1 MPGRA
6 VEQARTMYVRRR
18 DQVIRKP
25 GHRQPSLA
33 AERTCSAPSRI
44 DLPVLRR
51 RVARH
56 LDVDGRTL
64 AALAALT
71 QAEEG
76 LHLLPR
82 ERLALV
88 RVARALGR
96 AARAG

>member
-1 MPGRA
+1 MN
-6 VEQARTMYVRRR
+6 
-18 DQVIRKP
+18 
-25 GHRQPSLA
+25 
-33 AERTCSAPSRI
+33 

-64 AALAALT
+64 AALAALAAPV